1 MSDRLSGLVA
11 NEHGLWMDVGDQHQS
26 SWLRALRPA
35 RAGLLGPE
43 DLALAREAAWIL
55 TRWWLDTTTAGA
67 DSWRCEANR
76 VEVRRFGLTGANLPA
91 IVPRWRWRRALLP
104 HAPDPLALA
113 LEVACRPS
121 AGADIVLD
129 ANRASQLRSG
139 AAIFD
144 RERGEAVR
152 GADDDGSQDLAEH
165 QVF

>member
-1 MSDRLSGLVA
+1 MVERYHLLPNTMSDRLSGLVA

-76 VEVRRFGLTGANLPA
+76 VEVRRFGLTGANLLRDIA
-91 IVPRWRWRRALLP
+91 
-104 HAPDPLALA
+104 HEDGEALA
-113 LEVACRPS
+113 LEAAWIRVESCS
-121 AGADIVLD
+121 AGADSWRCE
-129 ANRASQLRSG
+129 AYRASQQG
-139 AAIFD
+139 
-144 RERGEAVR
+144 RGR
-152 GADDDGSQDLAEH
+152 R
-165 QVF
+165 